1 MLISYNIYVYIYI
14 DEINIGYDENRLIP
28 SGAIINQFNI
38 FDRRQRSIVK
48 AKRNALPT
56 TPTGALTLDCFAV
69 TGHENPYWEVSD
81 NVLFNG
87 TILSNL
93 TLQSGDIQATISVV
107 PVSTYV
113 TVISFDVFP
122 AQLSGTYTCR
132 SSPNGASS
140 STFITTSKILSLL
153 FVCY

>member
-1 MLISYNIYVYIYI
+1 M
-14 DEINIGYDENRLIP
+14 
-28 SGAIINQFNI
+28 
-38 FDRRQRSIVK
+38 FDRTQRSVVK

-69 TGHENPYWEVSD
+69 TGQENPYWEVSD

-93 TLQSGDIQATISVV
+93 TLQTEDTQATISVV
-107 PVSTYV
+107 PVSTYI

-122 AQLSGTYTCR
+122 VQLSGTYTCK
-132 SSPNGASS
+132 SSPNGVASS
-140 STFITTSKILSLL
+140 VFITTRKKIFHL
-153 FVCY
+153 FICH